1 MKHMG
6 SNLYNIKRKGEISM
20 KNVFSEFKRG
30 DVWYVHLKTEFGD
43 NNEKSSVQK
52 KSRPYVIVSCEQN
65 NNCSP
70 VINCVPICTRA
81 NDHLPSHV
89 YYKYGERDQ
98 LVLCEQITTL
108 SVNDF
113 HRNGSHF
120 LYSFNLDFM
129 NEVDK
134 TLAAQLGLTPRVAD
148 MKVLENIVEK
158 LAADKEAE
166 LKRKYEDRIEERV
179 SVIADRLAKKFG
191 INLTAKDMLDGANYR
206 PEELAFVDKK
216 TRTEMS
222 ATIKE
227 RTTPQTAKYEGDLS
241 VYADSLTE
249 TKSPEPKTTKVDT
262 DIEDKKTEKKK
273 GKTNRKWDNES
284 MKKFLDD
291 YSHLSISVMASKWG
305 MAKKSVASY
314 ASIFRK
320 KLEIPKK

>member
-6 SNLYNIKRKGEISM
+6 TNPYNIKRKGEISM

-30 DVWYVHLKTEFGD
+30 DVWFIRLNTEFGD
-43 NNEKSSVQK
+43 SDEKSSVQK

-81 NDHLPSHV
+81 NDHLPQHV

-129 NEVDK
+129 NEVDN

-148 MKVLENIVEK
+148 MGVLEKLIEK
-158 LAADKEAE
+158 LATDKEAE
-166 LKRKYEDRIEERV
+166 LKNNYEKRLEARV
-179 SVIADRLAKKFG
+179 SVIADMIAKRFG
-191 INLTAKDMLDGANYR
+191 INLTAADMLDGVNYR
-206 PEELAFVDKK
+206 QEQLAFVDKSV
-216 TRTEMS
+216 RAEMS

-227 RTTPQTAKYEGDLS
+227 RTTPPPT
-241 VYADSLTE
+241 
-249 TKSPEPKTTKVDT
+249 TKRNPEPKT
-262 DIEDKKTEKKK
+262 ENEKRVKH
-273 GKTNRKWDNES
+273 KWDEES
-284 MKKFLDD
+284 MKAFLDD
-291 YSHLSISVMASKWG
+291 YGRLSMTEMSAKWG
-305 MAKKSVASY
+305 MTKKSVVTY
-314 ASIFRK
+314 ASTFK
-320 KLEIPKK
+320 KKVNAVKK